1 MWRCGAK
8 FSVQRLCFSRRAIKR
23 RAYDYL
29 KEDPEVIL
37 EALIQNS
44 YSTKFV
50 KVLGFYLTEAQQNKI
65 KNAVVASNTDYSRR
79 QEALEYS
86 RKLNALK
93 EELKQITEEKKRD
106 IIEFQKWLRQAKN
119 EQPTTVLSQPSDAIG
134 LVVGNTKMQI
144 G

>member
-8 FSVQRLCFSRRAIKR
+8 FSVQRLCFGRRAIKR
-23 RAYDYL
+23 RADDYL

-65 KNAVVASNTDYSRR
+65 KNAVVASNED
-79 QEALEYS
+79 LDYS

-93 EELKQITEEKKRD
+93 EELKQITEEKKTD
-106 IIEFQKWLRQAKN
+106 IIEFQKWLRQPKN
-119 EQPTTVLSQPSDAIG
+119 EQPTTVLSQPSSDAIG
-134 LVVGNTKMQI
+134 LVAGNTMQI